1 MGEMIDVVVGIVGR
15 AHGIRGDLA
24 IDVKTDEPE
33 RRFVE
38 GTTLALADGRRLTVA
53 AARWHRGR
61 LLATFRGVED
71 RTAAEALTGQRL
83 FASVPVDERPSEPG
97 EFFDR
102 QLVGLRV
109 RDHAGVEVGVVAA
122 VEHPPAQDLLV
133 LDVAGQRRLVP
144 FVEALV
150 PTVSLEEGYIA
161 LADVGGLLED
171 VE

>member
-1 MGEMIDVVVGIVGR
+1 MSDLTEVVVGVVGR
-15 AHGIRGDLA
+15 AHGIRGDLS

-33 RRFVE
+33 RRFVA
-38 GTTLALADGRRLTVA
+38 GTRLALADGRRLTVA
-53 AARWHRGR
+53 AVRWHRGR
-61 LLATFRGVED
+61 LLATFQGVTD

-83 FASVPVDERPSEPG
+83 FSSVPVDERPSDPG

-109 RDHAGVEVGVVAA
+109 RDHSGGEVGVVAA

-133 LDVAGQRRLVP
+133 IDVAGEHRLVP

-150 PTVSLEEGYIA
+150 PTVSLEEGYLQ

>member
-1 MGEMIDVVVGIVGR
+1 MVEMVDVVVGIVGR
-15 AHGIRGDLA
+15 AHGIRGDLS
-24 IDVKTDEPE
+24 IDMKTDEPE

-38 GTTLALADGRRLTVA
+38 GATLALADGRRLTVA
-53 AARWHRGR
+53 AVRRHRGR
-61 LLATFRGVED
+61 LLVTFEGVGD
-71 RTAAEALTGQRL
+71 RTAAEGLTGQRL
-83 FASVPVDERPSEPG
+83 FASVPVDERPNDPG

-109 RDHAGVEVGVVAA
+109 RDHTGTEVGVVAA

-133 LDVAGQRRLVP
+133 LDVAGQPRLVP

-150 PTVSLEEGYIA
+150 PTVSLEEGYVQ